1 MGTMATRVSE
11 EVIKDSEDNKV
22 LETRLVLA
30 TREVSGSREDSASL
44 ETRAETP
51 GCKMTDPAASGEDTR
66 SSATHIGIQIPN
78 SSQCAPHIFV
88 IPKRPQLPQLLKHR
102 RRHRAQLSPCAPRVI
117 SARE

>member
-1 MGTMATRVSE
+1 MG
-11 EVIKDSEDNKV
+11 KDSEDNKV

-66 SSATHIGIQIPN
+66 SSATHIGIQICTSHFCN
-78 SSQCAPHIFV
+78 TKTSSITTTVEASVKASCPI
-88 IPKRPQLPQLLKHR
+88 IPVRTTR
-102 RRHRAQLSPCAPRVI
+102 N
-117 SARE
+117 